1 MLNLASDLRNRV
13 EAGLENRI
21 PRALT
26 PPQRSAPEL
35 MPTGIASVDA
45 LTGGVPLGCL
55 TEICGPA
62 SSGRTSVLMSLIAQC
77 ICRDE
82 ICALVDASDAFDP
95 QSAASAGVDLER
107 LLWVRGGKKS
117 GPSSCH
123 SERSEESLSIPM
135 SSTISITSRNSTS
148 PLLASLQSVGIP
160 PAKPG
165 RFGMTKVQR
174 ATSPDFSIT
183 RSPDFLEQSLK
194 ATDLL
199 LQAGGFGLVILDLA
213 DIPVSAARRIPLTTW
228 FRFRRTVEN
237 TSTAFVVVEEQ
248 PHAKSCASLVMEF
261 SAKQASWSETSQPS
275 GTIIGAHSGISSAAL
290 GEVAFCVTSQG
301 IAIPFDRSTSSF
313 TMPQRW
319 NTPRLLDSV
328 HVHLEVTRSRV
339 NRVEKF
345 SAQPEGAIPSAVAR
359 GIPTGTRTFQ
369 VQ

>member
-1 MLNLASDLRNRV
+1 MLNLASDLRNQV
-13 EAGLENRI
+13 EAALENRI

-62 SSGRTSVLMSLIAQC
+62 SSGRTSVLMALIAQC
-77 ICRDE
+77 MRRNE

-95 QSAASAGVDLER
+95 QSAASAGVNLER

-117 GPSSCH
+117 GDRVIGSSGEVKTGIRH
-123 SERSEESLSIPM
+123 SALGVRLENNFVSC
-135 SSTISITSRNSTS
+135 RNPE
-148 PLLASLQSVGIP
+148 PLLAESRKPIADSLP
-160 PAKPG
+160 
-165 RFGMTKVQR
+165 
-174 ATSPDFSIT
+174 
-183 RSPDFLEQSLK
+183 LEQALK

-275 GTIIGAHSGISSAAL
+275 GTIIGAHSNDPSSAL

-313 TMPQRW
+313 DMPQRW

-339 NRVEKF
+339 SRVEKF
-345 SAQPEGAIPSAVAR
+345 PACSESVGVERISRLQ
-359 GIPTGTRTFQ
+359 
-369 VQ
+369 

>member
-13 EAGLENRI
+13 EAVLENRI

-26 PPQRSAPEL
+26 PPQRPAPEL

-62 SSGRTSVLMSLIAQC
+62 SSGRTSVLMALIAQC
-77 ICRDE
+77 MRRNE
-82 ICALVDASDAFDP
+82 ICALVDTSDAFDP
-95 QSAASAGVDLER
+95 QSAASVGVNLER
-107 LLWVRGGKKS
+107 LLWVRGGQS
-117 GPSSCH
+117 GDRVIGPSGEVKTGIRH
-123 SERSEESLSIPM
+123 SALGVRPKNNFVSEKRRPKSSLAESRKPM
-135 SSTISITSRNSTS
+135 ANS
-148 PLLASLQSVGIP
+148 LL
-160 PAKPG
+160 
-165 RFGMTKVQR
+165 
-174 ATSPDFSIT
+174 TSPDHPIT
-183 RSPDFLEQSLK
+183 RSPDGSITRWSGLDQSLK
-194 ATDLL
+194 AIDLL

-237 TSTAFVVVEEQ
+237 TSTALVVVEEQ

-261 SAKQASWSETSQPS
+261 SAKQAHWSEAAKPD
-275 GTIIGAHSGISSAAL
+275 GTIIGAHSDDLSSAL

-313 TMPQRW
+313 DMPQRW

-339 NRVEKF
+339 SRVEKF
-345 SAQPEGAIPSAVAR
+345 PACSESVGVERISRLQ
-359 GIPTGTRTFQ
+359 
-369 VQ
+369 

>member
-13 EAGLENRI
+13 EAVLENRI

-45 LTGGVPLGCL
+45 LTGGVPSGCL
-55 TEICGPA
+55 TEICGPS
-62 SSGRTSVLMSLIAQC
+62 SSGRTSVLMALIAQC
-77 ICRDE
+77 MRRNE

-95 QSAASAGVDLER
+95 QSAASAGVNLER
-107 LLWVRGGKKS
+107 LLWVRCGKS
-117 GPSSCH
+117 GHRVIGSSGEVKTGVRPALGVRPGNDFV
-123 SERSEESLSIPM
+123 SGKRRPKSSLAKSRQP
-135 SSTISITSRNSTS
+135 ITDS
-148 PLLASLQSVGIP
+148 PL
-160 PAKPG
+160 
-165 RFGMTKVQR
+165 
-174 ATSPDFSIT
+174 TSPDHSMS
-183 RSPDFLEQSLK
+183 RWPDLDQALK

-213 DIPVSAARRIPLTTW
+213 DIPASAARRIPLTTW

-237 TSTAFVVVEEQ
+237 TSTALVVVEEQ

-261 SAKQASWSETSQPS
+261 SAKQANWSEASKPD
-275 GTIIGAHSGISSAAL
+275 GTIIGAHSDASSSAL

-313 TMPQRW
+313 DMPQRW

-339 NRVEKF
+339 SRVEKF
-345 SAQPEGAIPSAVAR
+345 SACSETNVIQSSVVR
-359 GIPTGTRTFQ
+359 LQ
-369 VQ
+369 